1 MANPARHSL
10 LLLALFV
17 YLSPNV
23 SGQQQPVPQPFPTPN
38 AAERQ
43 QLESDEEVLTAP
55 VPTEENLGVPMYP
68 NANHLASYAAGRG
81 QTLHIYGTNAG
92 FEEMVRYYRVIL
104 NEGGN
109 RVFDSPA
116 THQFD
121 TERFRD
127 EDMTYR
133 PSVTVKDYTWNGA
146 EGYLNPIPG
155 ATPARYQTII
165 QVTTAPNSGAGR

>member
-1 MANPARHSL
+1 MIDPVRYSL
-10 LLLALFV
+10 FLLVLV
-17 YLSPNV
+17 GGLSTDVTVQQRPV
-23 SGQQQPVPQPFPTPN
+23 PRPFPSPDSGEQQQSEPDAEVP
-38 AAERQ
+38 A
-43 QLESDEEVLTAP
+43 AP
-55 VPTEENLGVPMYP
+55 VPTEESLGAPMYP
-68 NANHLASYAAGRG
+68 NASYLASYDAGRG
-81 QTLHIYGTNAG
+81 QTLHIYGTNAS

-127 EDMTYR
+127 EEMTYR
-133 PSVTVKDYTWNGA
+133 PSVTIKDYTWNGA
-146 EGYLNPIPG
+146 EGYLNTTPG

-165 QVTTAPNSGAGR
+165 QVTTAPSSNASR

>member
-1 MANPARHSL
+1 MINAVRYSL
-10 LLLALFV
+10 LLLVLVGSLWADV
-17 YLSPNV
+17 AA
-23 SGQQQPVPQPFPTPN
+23 QQQPVPRPFPSP
-38 AAERQ
+38 ASEEQ
-43 QLESDEEVLTAP
+43 QQSAPDEEVSTATL
-55 VPTEENLGVPMYP
+55 PTEETLGVPMYP
-68 NANHLASYAAGRG
+68 SASYLASYDAGRG
-81 QTLHIYGTNAG
+81 QTLHIYGTNAS

-127 EDMTYR
+127 EEMTYR

-146 EGYLNPIPG
+146 EGYLNPTPG

-165 QVTTAPNSGAGR
+165 QVTTAPNSEADR